1 MNFAKHAAVVAMVAV
16 VSVTFGVTAVPT
28 PAGAADDWRPM
39 SRAKALERTSSS
51 QIELRRQAYARLGE
65 VGTMEDVPLLLSAL
79 QDDEDL
85 IRGVAELSV
94 WGIWMRANDSTVD
107 PMFQV
112 AMDLTQQMKL
122 AEAEAGFDA
131 VIELR
136 PDFAE
141 AWHRR
146 GEVKV
151 IGDRWNAAAA
161 DFARALEL
169 NPYHFGALEGLGHCS
184 MRLGR
189 ATEAVKLFQQALD
202 INPYLEGVYEA
213 LKRARDMAERERT

>member
-1 MNFAKHAAVVAMVAV
+1 MNFAMHAAVVAVVALIV
-16 VSVTFGVTAVPT
+16 GVTSHSS

-39 SRAKALERTSSS
+39 SRAKALERTSSTL
-51 QIELRRQAYARLGE
+51 IEQRRQAYARLGE
-65 VGTMEDVPLLLSAL
+65 VGTMDDIPVLLSAL

-85 IRGVAELSV
+85 IRGVAEISV

-122 AEAEAGFDA
+122 DEAEAGFDA
-131 VIELR
+131 VIALR

-151 IGDRWNAAAA
+151 LGDRWKAAAA
-161 DFARALEL
+161 DFTHALEL
-169 NPYHFGALEGLGHCS
+169 NPYHFGALEGLGHCN

-189 ATEAVKLFQQALD
+189 ASEAVKLFQQALD

>member
-1 MNFAKHAAVVAMVAV
+1 MKSAMRALVVAVAL
-16 VSVTFGVTAVPT
+16 GAVPFST
-28 PAGAADDWRPM
+28 TCGAADDWRPM
-39 SRAKALERTSSS
+39 GRAKALERTSSS
-51 QIELRRQAYARLGE
+51 QIEQRRQAYARLGE
-65 VGTMEDVPLLLSAL
+65 VGTMDDVPVLLSAL

-85 IRGVAELSV
+85 IQGVAELSI
-94 WGIWMRANDSTVD
+94 WGIWMRADDSTVD
-107 PMFQV
+107 PMFQI

-122 AEAEAGFDA
+122 AEAEAEFDA
-131 VIELR
+131 VIALSPR
-136 PDFAE
+136 FAE

-151 IGDRWNAAAA
+151 IGDRWGAAAQ
-161 DFARALEL
+161 DFVRALEL

-189 ATEAVKLFQQALD
+189 ASEAVRHFERALD
-202 INPYLEGVYEA
+202 INPRLQGVYEA

>member
-1 MNFAKHAAVVAMVAV
+1 MNFALHSFLVAGVAV
-16 VSVTFGVTAVPT
+16 ILGATAVSI

-39 SRAKALERTSSS
+39 SRAKALERTTST
-51 QIELRRQAYARLGE
+51 QIEQRRQAYARLGE
-65 VGTMEDVPLLLSAL
+65 VGTMDDVPVLLSAL

-94 WGIWMRANDSTVD
+94 WGIWMRINDSTVD

-122 AEAEAGFDA
+122 AEAEAEFDA
-131 VIELR
+131 VIDLR

-146 GEVKV
+146 AEVKV
-151 IGDRWNAAAA
+151 LGDRWKAAEA
-161 DFARALEL
+161 DFTHALEL
-169 NPYHFGALEGLGHCS
+169 NPYHFGALEGLGHCN

-189 ATEAVKLFQQALD
+189 ASEAVKLFQQALD

>member
-1 MNFAKHAAVVAMVAV
+1 MNSAMRAVMLAFAAVTV
-16 VSVTFGVTAVPT
+16 GVFLAAGS
-28 PAGAADDWRPM
+28 AGAADAWRPM
-39 SRAKALERTSSS
+39 NRAQALERTSSTLLE
-51 QIELRRQAYARLGE
+51 QRRQAYSRLGE
-65 VGTMEDVPLLLSAL
+65 VGTMEDIPLLLSAL
-79 QDDEDL
+79 RDDEDL
-85 IRGVAELSV
+85 IRGVAEISV

-122 AEAEAGFDA
+122 AEAEAGFDQ
-131 VIELR
+131 VIALR

-161 DFARALEL
+161 DFTRALEL
-169 NPYHFGALEGLGHCS
+169 NPYHFGALEGLGHCQ
-184 MRLGR
+184 MHLGR
-189 ATEAVKLFQQALD
+189 ASEAVKLFQQALD
-202 INPYLEGVYEA
+202 INPHLEGVYEA